1 MNCKLLLP
9 LSFQSD
15 CVTYTF
21 LHIKPT
27 KKPNTQN
34 IFFPFLLH
42 LKMIELIDYIVSSE
56 MMLTTNIYT
65 LIIYDKASYQPNECV
80 FED

>member
-1 MNCKLLLP
+1 
-9 LSFQSD
+9 
-15 CVTYTF
+15 
-21 LHIKPT
+21 
-27 KKPNTQN
+27 
-34 IFFPFLLH
+34 
-42 LKMIELIDYIVSSE
+42 MIELIDYIVSSE